1 MPKTNLKVF
10 AGQGK
15 SKVEDDIDA
24 LFRLPL
30 SEFISARKALAVK
43 LKKEGRGAEAEQVKS
58 LVKPSI
64 SAWTV
69 NQLYWQQ
76 RALFDQL
83 IATGQRLRQA
93 QTRGRTGKV
102 GDLRAAF
109 EERREVL
116 SQLSDMATALMR
128 DAGHNPALDTL
139 RRIATTLEAMSAY
152 DSLPDGV
159 SAGRLTQ
166 DIDPPGF
173 DSLAAFATAP
183 ATTKPTKEPARVS
196 AGKKSPV
203 ANAKASQ
210 KTNAEAEKNRL
221 KKAHQEKLAAAKLSL
236 QEAKRSLAAA
246 RARAKS
252 LEAAQKKAD
261 AETKDAEKHRRE
273 AERRFKEANAVSE
286 AATRRSQ
293 NMAGEVAQ
301 MKKTLQAA
309 TRNVET
315 ASQELESMFR
325 ESQ

>member
-10 AGQGK
+10 AGKAQ

-30 SEFISARKALAVK
+30 SEFISARKNLAVK
-43 LKKEGRGAEAEQVKS
+43 LKKEGRGDEAELVKS
-58 LVKPSI
+58 LAKPSI

-69 NQLYWQQ
+69 NQLYWQH
-76 RALFDQL
+76 RTSFDQL

-93 QTRGRTGKV
+93 QTKGRTGKV

-109 EERREVL
+109 DERREVL
-116 SQLSDMATALMR
+116 SQLSDLASALMQ

-152 DSLPDGV
+152 ASLPDGV

-173 DSLAAFATAP
+173 DSLAAFAPAP
-183 ATTKPTKEPARVS
+183 GSTKPTKEPARVS
-196 AGKKSPV
+196 AGNKSPV
-203 ANAKASQ
+203 AAAKASQ
-210 KTNAEAEKNRL
+210 KTTAEEEQNRL

-246 RARAKS
+246 RARANS

-261 AETKDAEKHRRE
+261 AETKETEKRRRE
-273 AERRFKEANAVSE
+273 AERRLKEATAVSE
-286 AATRRSQ
+286 AATRQSQ
-293 NMAGEVAQ
+293 NIAGEVEQ
-301 MKKTLQAA
+301 MKKTLQEA
-309 TRNVET
+309 TRTVEI
-315 ASQELESMFR
+315 ASQELESLFR
-325 ESQ
+325 KT